1 MRGSST
7 LCIVDDPGQF
17 VKNARFGAAGFCC
30 LVLLP
35 TGGVVSH
42 NECQSIAAIVGS
54 YVDERMKLQSRKP
67 VSSGA
72 SRPSKIDVIRLYR
85 RSALQ
90 LGHSQPDQRF
100 HLELL
105 RLSKA
110 SDYDEDGPVMLAHSN
125 RFLEERCGMS
135 RTALGRQLRRH
146 DGTTLRRSLSGNGH
160 RFVARKR
167 NGTGDGSFIEG
178 CGISLEPLISLMMSM
193 RATIAA
199 QDELDLALAVEK
211 ARIGRDR
218 RRQRA
223 ALELLDERHRGS
235 ALAHIAESKLLI
247 PAIRSAIAGGRLGE
261 LERLSRRVTEIAD
274 RIEGLAEHDQAS
286 DCQVRT
292 PEGCETGHQLP
303 LQGPDL
309 SGPVVA
315 GGDASRETQDR
326 DFSQLPRWTP
336 RTIVACFPSLAMY
349 VGVTSAGD
357 VPSWRTIDGAA
368 SRLAR
373 DLGINVTCWQ
383 RALFDMGPEQR
394 CVAIGLVAELFAAGR
409 ISGTAGQYFGGML
422 KRARCGELHLDRSV
436 WGFRRKCQA
445 G

>member
-1 MRGSST
+1 M
-7 LCIVDDPGQF
+7 
-17 VKNARFGAAGFCC
+17 
-30 LVLLP
+30 
-35 TGGVVSH
+35 SH
-42 NECQSIAAIVGS
+42 NECKTIAAIVGS
-54 YVDERMKLQSRKP
+54 YVDERMKLQCRKAVP
-67 VSSGA
+67 A
-72 SRPSKIDVIRLYR
+72 AANRPSKIDVIRLYR
-85 RSALQ
+85 RAARQ

-110 SDYDEDGPVMLAHSN
+110 SDYDDGRPVMLAHSN

-167 NGTGDGSFIEG
+167 NGTGDGSVIEG

-199 QDELDLALAVEK
+199 QDDLDLALAVEK

-223 ALELLDERHRGS
+223 AIELLDENNRRP
-235 ALAHIAESKLLI
+235 ALLLVAESKSLI
-247 PAIRSAIAGGRLGE
+247 PAIRSAFAGGRLGE
-261 LERLSRRVTEIAD
+261 LERLSHQVAEIA
-274 RIEGLAEHDQAS
+274 EKLEALAGHDQAS
-286 DCQVRT
+286 DCRVRT
-292 PEGCETGHQLP
+292 PGGCENGHQLP
-303 LQGPDL
+303 LQDPD
-309 SGPVVA
+309 SSESVVA
-315 GGDASRETQDR
+315 GGGASRETQDR
-326 DFSQLPRWTP
+326 GLSQSPRWTP
-336 RTIVACFPSLAMY
+336 RKIVTCFPSLAMY
-349 VGVTSAGD
+349 VGGTSAGD
-357 VPSWRTIDGAA
+357 APSWRTIDGAA

-373 DLGINVTCWQ
+373 DLGINATCWQ
-383 RALFDMGPEQR
+383 RALADMGPEQR

-409 ISGTAGQYFGGML
+409 ISSTAGQYFGGML

-436 WGFRRKCQA
+436 WGFRRKSEA
-445 G
+445 R

>member
-1 MRGSST
+1 M
-7 LCIVDDPGQF
+7 
-17 VKNARFGAAGFCC
+17 
-30 LVLLP
+30 
-35 TGGVVSH
+35 SH
-42 NECQSIAAIVGS
+42 NECKTIAAIVGS
-54 YVDERMKLQSRKP
+54 YVDERMKLQCRKP
-67 VSSGA
+67 VPAAA

-85 RSALQ
+85 RAARQ

-110 SDYDEDGPVMLAHSN
+110 SDYDDGRPVMLAHSN

-167 NGTGDGSFIEG
+167 NGTGDGSVIEG

-199 QDELDLALAVEK
+199 QDDLDLALAVEK

-218 RRQRA
+218 RRQRTA
-223 ALELLDERHRGS
+223 IELLDENNRRP
-235 ALAHIAESKLLI
+235 ALLLVAESKSLI
-247 PAIRSAIAGGRLGE
+247 PAIRSAFAGGRLGE
-261 LERLSRRVTEIAD
+261 LERLSHQVAEIAEKLEALAGHD
-274 RIEGLAEHDQAS
+274 RAS
-286 DCQVRT
+286 DCRVRT
-292 PEGCETGHQLP
+292 PGGCENGHQLP
-303 LQGPDL
+303 LQDPD
-309 SGPVVA
+309 SSESVVA

-326 DFSQLPRWTP
+326 GLSQSPRWTP

-349 VGVTSAGD
+349 VGGTSAGD
-357 VPSWRTIDGAA
+357 APSWRTIDGAA

-373 DLGINVTCWQ
+373 DLGINATCWQ
-383 RALFDMGPEQR
+383 RALADMGPEQR

-409 ISGTAGQYFGGML
+409 ISSTAGQYFGGML

-436 WGFRRKCQA
+436 WGFRRKSGA
-445 G
+445 R

>member
-1 MRGSST
+1 M
-7 LCIVDDPGQF
+7 
-17 VKNARFGAAGFCC
+17 
-30 LVLLP
+30 
-35 TGGVVSH
+35 SH
-42 NECQSIAAIVGS
+42 NECKTIAAIVGS
-54 YVDERMKLQSRKP
+54 YVDERMKLQCRKAVP
-67 VSSGA
+67 A
-72 SRPSKIDVIRLYR
+72 AANRPSKIDVIRLYR
-85 RSALQ
+85 RAARQ

-110 SDYDEDGPVMLAHSN
+110 SDYDDGRPVILAHSN

-146 DGTTLRRSLSGNGH
+146 DGTTIRRSLSGNGH

-167 NGTGDGSFIEG
+167 NVTGDGSVIEG

-199 QDELDLALAVEK
+199 QDDLDLALAVEK

-223 ALELLDERHRGS
+223 AIELLDENNRRP
-235 ALAHIAESKLLI
+235 ALLLVAESKSLI
-247 PAIRSAIAGGRLGE
+247 PAIRSAFAGGRLGE
-261 LERLSRRVTEIAD
+261 LERLSHQVAEIAEKLEALAGQD
-274 RIEGLAEHDQAS
+274 RAS
-286 DCQVRT
+286 DCRVRT
-292 PEGCETGHQLP
+292 PEGCENGHQLP
-303 LQGPDL
+303 LQDPD
-309 SGPVVA
+309 SSESVVA
-315 GGDASRETQDR
+315 GGGASRETQDR
-326 DFSQLPRWTP
+326 GLSQSPRWTP

-349 VGVTSAGD
+349 VGGTSAGD
-357 VPSWRTIDGAA
+357 APSWRTIDGAA

-373 DLGINVTCWQ
+373 DLGINATCWQ
-383 RALFDMGPEQR
+383 RALADMGPEQR

-409 ISGTAGQYFGGML
+409 ISSTAGQYFGGML

-436 WGFRRKCQA
+436 WGFRRKSGA
-445 G
+445 R

>member
-1 MRGSST
+1 M
-7 LCIVDDPGQF
+7 
-17 VKNARFGAAGFCC
+17 
-30 LVLLP
+30 
-35 TGGVVSH
+35 SH
-42 NECQSIAAIVGS
+42 NECKTIAAIVGS
-54 YVDERMKLQSRKP
+54 YVDERMKLQCRKP
-67 VSSGA
+67 VPAAA

-85 RSALQ
+85 RAARQ

-105 RLSKA
+105 RLSNA
-110 SDYDEDGPVMLAHSN
+110 SDYDDGRPVMLAHSN

-167 NGTGDGSFIEG
+167 NGTGDGSVIEG

-199 QDELDLALAVEK
+199 QDDLDLALAVEK

-223 ALELLDERHRGS
+223 AFDLLDDGDRES
-235 ALAHIAESKLLI
+235 AALLI
-247 PAIRSAIAGGRLGE
+247 AQSKSLSLAIRSAFAGGRLGE
-261 LERLSRRVTEIAD
+261 LEGLSRQVAEIAN
-274 RIEGLAEHDQAS
+274 RLEAMTDQGRAS
-286 DCQVRT
+286 DCQDRT
-292 PEGCETGHQLP
+292 PEGCEIGHQLP
-303 LQGPDL
+303 LQGPD
-309 SGPVVA
+309 SSEPVVA
-315 GGDASRETQDR
+315 AGDVSRQTKEWDLRHQP
-326 DFSQLPRWTP
+326 LRWTP

-349 VGVTSAGD
+349 VGGTSTGD
-357 VPSWRTIDGAA
+357 VPSWRVIDGAA

-373 DLGINVTCWQ
+373 DLGINATCWQ
-383 RALFDMGPEQR
+383 RALADMGPEQR
-394 CVAIGLVAELFAAGR
+394 CVAIGLVAELLSTGR
-409 ISGTAGQYFGGML
+409 ITTSAGQYFGGML

-436 WGFRRKCQA
+436 WGFRRKSE
-445 G
+445 GR